1 MLSSL
6 ASCEHGFEYLQ
17 QKNIFKKFSELLV
30 NVDSHPFSN
39 LLLPGLLKFFG
50 GVCQHKPDQVL
61 SQHPEFLTKLFT
73 QMTLGDTLSLETV
86 AFIARGANG
95 KRILNSEKGKLLYS
109 YSSFLVKYLSDIF
122 NFMLNLSSVISEVI

>member
-1 MLSSL
+1 
-6 ASCEHGFEYLQ
+6 
-17 QKNIFKKFSELLV
+17 
-30 NVDSHPFSN
+30 
-39 LLLPGLLKFFG
+39 
-50 GVCQHKPDQVL
+50 
-61 SQHPEFLTKLFT
+61 
-73 QMTLGDTLSLETV
+73 MTLGDTLSLETV